1 MDLKREYGLTDASC
15 YLYLRKLERLGILQ
29 LGLDNS
35 YHFLISERISFEQH
49 SRFARQQAR
58 QAMAVLGDYLV
69 ENMHKSNN
77 YMALCQL
84 HLDETEAMALIDRM
98 KEYWHQELKLNR
110 PAIGQREHTKTYTM
124 SLQLADC
131 GYQSFDDLIPNIDN

>member
-1 MDLKREYGLTDASC
+1 
-15 YLYLRKLERLGILQ
+15 
-29 LGLDNS
+29 
-35 YHFLISERISFEQH
+35 
-49 SRFARQQAR
+49 
-58 QAMAVLGDYLV
+58 
-69 ENMHKSNN
+69 MHKSNN

-84 HLDETEAMALIDRM
+84 HLDESEAMALIERM

-110 PAIGQREHTKTYTM
+110 PAIGQREGSKTYTM

>member
-1 MDLKREYGLTDASC
+1 MNTHALT
-15 YLYLRKLERLGILQ
+15 
-29 LGLDNS
+29 
-35 YHFLISERISFEQH
+35 
-49 SRFARQQAR
+49 
-58 QAMAVLGDYLV
+58 LGDYLV
-69 ENMHKSNN
+69 ENMHRPNN

-84 HLDETEAMALIDRM
+84 HLGESEAMALIDRM

-110 PAIGQREHTKTYTM
+110 PAIGQREGSKTYTM